1 MSDSNSERFFD
12 LKFDDFRRLAQDQS
26 LNPIEKVGFPT
37 AYREGKEELIFQDI
51 VNKTSNLVLGGQ
63 TVLEIGPGC
72 SKPAFMMI
80 DLCRQQG
87 HKLILV
93 DSPEMLDQLP
103 NEDFILKIPGRYPM
117 DCTSLFEEYIGCI
130 NAIVTYSVLH
140 YIFVESSVFDFVDQ
154 SLSLL
159 AEGGQLLIGDIPNV
173 SKRKRFFSSPSG
185 VRFHQ
190 TFTGTTGQ
198 PDVHF
203 NTLEVGKLDDAVI
216 LSLLARCR
224 LSGFDAYILPQLSE
238 LPMANRREDLLAIRP

>member
-1 MSDSNSERFFD
+1 MTDSNSERFSD
-12 LKFDDFRRLAQDQS
+12 LKFDDFKRLAQDET

-51 VNKTSNLVLGGQ
+51 VNKTSNLMLREQ

-80 DLCRQQG
+80 DLCRRQG

-93 DSPEMLDQLP
+93 DSPEMLNQLP
-103 NEDFILKIPGRYPM
+103 DEDFILKIPGRYPM
-117 DCTSLFEEYIGCI
+117 GCLNLFEKYTGCI

-140 YIFVESSVFDFVDQ
+140 YIFIESSVFDFVDQ

-173 SKRKRFFSSPSG
+173 SKRKRLKSS
-185 VRFHQ
+185 
-190 TFTGTTGQ
+190 
-198 PDVHF
+198 
-203 NTLEVGKLDDAVI
+203 
-216 LSLLARCR
+216 
-224 LSGFDAYILPQLSE
+224 
-238 LPMANRREDLLAIRP
+238 